1 MAYYGTNMVLA
12 QAHWDSSNSSNDYFD
27 LKSSSGF
34 SSVTK
39 VAYGHYRCNFTSTLA
54 DDYYVVCG
62 SMSAENAATG
72 SGTTSVI
79 RGANGF
85 HLLNHTSSLVEPI
98 FAYGRYASTGSD
110 GNENRGVHNAICVIT
125 N

>member
-12 QAHWDSSNSSNDYFD
+12 QAHWVSSGSYD

-34 SSVTK
+34 SSVTQIDN
-39 VAYGHYRCNFTSTLA
+39 GHFRCNFTNTLD

-62 SMSAENAATG
+62 SMGAENAA
-72 SGTTSVI
+72 SVSETNVL

-85 HLLNHTSSLVEPI
+85 HVVNHTTSLVEVV
-98 FAYGRYASTGSD
+98 FARGSNTSTN
-110 GNENRGVHNAICVIT
+110 GNSNLGVHNGICVIT

>member
-1 MAYYGTNMVLA
+1 MAYYGTNSVLA
-12 QAHWDSSNSSNDYFD
+12 QAHWDASQSSNSYFD

-39 VAYGHYRCNFTSTLA
+39 IDNGHYRCNFTSTLD

-62 SMSAENAATG
+62 SMSEENAST
-72 SGTTSVI
+72 SPTSVI

-85 HLLNHTSSLVEPI
+85 HLHEHTTSLIEPI
-98 FAYGRYASTGSD
+98 FAYGRYPAQSD
-110 GNENRGVHNAICVIT
+110 GYANHGEHMGICVIT

>member
-1 MAYYGTNMVLA
+1 MAYYGTNSVLA
-12 QAHWDSSNSSNDYFD
+12 QAHWDASQSSNSYFD
-27 LKSSSGF
+27 LKQSFGC

-39 VAYGHYRCNFTSTLA
+39 IANGHYRLSFSNTLD

-62 SMSAENAATG
+62 SMSSENAA
-72 SGTTSVI
+72 SVSETNVL

-85 HLLNHTSSLVEPI
+85 HVLNHTTSLVEVV
-98 FAYGRYASTGSD
+98 FARGSNTSTN
-110 GNENRGVHNAICVIT
+110 GNSNLGVHNGICVIT

>member
-12 QAHWDSSNSSNDYFD
+12 QAHWVSSGRFD

-34 SSVTK
+34 SSVTEITS
-39 VAYGHYRCNFTSTLA
+39 GHVRCNFSSTLA

-62 SMSAENAATG
+62 SMSAENAATV
-72 SGTTSVI
+72 SETNVV

-85 HLLNHTSSLVEPI
+85 HVHAHTTSLVEVV
-98 FAYGRYASTGSD
+98 FARGANTSTN
-110 GNENRGVHNAICVIT
+110 GNSNTGEHNGICVIT

>member
-1 MAYYGTNMVLA
+1 MAYYGTNSVLA
-12 QAHWDSSNSSNDYFD
+12 QAHWEADSPSYSYF
-27 LKSSSGF
+27 LLRQSFGC

-39 VAYGHYRCNFTSTLA
+39 IANGHYRLSFSNTLD

-62 SMSAENAATG
+62 SMSSENAASG
-72 SGTTSVI
+72 SDTNVL

-85 HLLNHTSSLVEPI
+85 HVVNHTTSLVEVV
-98 FAYGRYASTGSD
+98 FARGSNTSTN
-110 GNENRGVHNAICVIT
+110 GNSNEGEHNGICVIT